1 MKPIFAIKDRAVDGF
16 GDLFV
21 QPSTQH
27 AIRFFADLVNDTNPT
42 SMIAKHPDDFDLY
55 SVGTYDESNALIN
68 VSAVS
73 LVSRGK
79 DLIVKVNS

>member
-1 MKPIFAIKDRAVDGF
+1 MKPIFSIKDRAVDGF

-27 AIRFFADLVNDTNPT
+27 ATRFFADLVNDTTPT

-55 SVGTYDESNALIN
+55 SLGTYDEASGLIKASNP
-68 VSAVS
+68 V

-79 DLIVKVNS
+79 DLIVKDES